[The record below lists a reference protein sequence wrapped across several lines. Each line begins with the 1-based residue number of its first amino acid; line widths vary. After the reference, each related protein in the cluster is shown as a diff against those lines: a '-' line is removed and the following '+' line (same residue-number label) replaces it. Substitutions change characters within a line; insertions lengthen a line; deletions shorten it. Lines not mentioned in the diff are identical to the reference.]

1 MKSLYEGME
10 AYFSAEVNLLIYSNV
25 PNKNLDFVLPNQYFD
40 R

>member
-1 MKSLYEGME
+1 ME